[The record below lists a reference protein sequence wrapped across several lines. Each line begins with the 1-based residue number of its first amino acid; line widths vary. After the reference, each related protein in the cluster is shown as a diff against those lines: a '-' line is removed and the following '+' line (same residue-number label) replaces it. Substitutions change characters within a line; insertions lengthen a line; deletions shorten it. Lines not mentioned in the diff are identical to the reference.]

1 MILTVLIVFKL
12 DTFWTLD
19 LQTEFL
25 NNIGWFNEFSNSLR
39 IAMCYTQGY
48 IYART
53 ETHFCTNYKIITSRL
68 E

>member
-39 IAMCYTQGY
+39 IAMYYTQGG
-48 IYART
+48 I
-53 ETHFCTNYKIITSRL
+53 
-68 E
+68 